1 MERKRL
7 RLPRSDSG
15 RLIRSIATFTSNG
28 SAASAPT
35 ETRAIAVAWRNGRRT
50 LSATSIPIPRPN
62 AVRASESNPSRGTCS
77 PVLGMDIE
85 RDIGYPYTSR
95 FGKGNG
101 KISPPAPLTRRPLFL
116 HLTNHGQPFVCAH
129 PRRRKRRTFLA
140 IEPADASETVA
151 AAGRATAAARAGGHT
166 AGGFDSARTVTDFD
180 ERRPGSGRA
189 RIAAA
194 SAGGKYRGGT
204 REKRHGGCGRARCG
218 MGRGPRSFP
227 GHA

>member
-28 SAASAPT
+28 TAASAPT
-35 ETRAIAVAWRNGRRT
+35 ETRAMAVACRNGRRT

-62 AVRASESNPSRGTCS
+62 AARASESKPSRGTCS
-77 PVLGMDIE
+77 PVFGMDIE

-101 KISPPAPLTRRPLFL
+101 KISPPARLTRRLLFL
-116 HLTNHGQPFVCAH
+116 HLTNHAQPSVCAH
-129 PRRRKRRTFLA
+129 SRRRKRRTLLA
-140 IEPADASETVA
+140 VEPAHASETIA
-151 AAGRATAAARAGGHT
+151 AAGLPTAAARASGQASRRFGH
-166 AGGFDSARTVTDFD
+166 AGTIADFD

-189 RIAAA
+189 RVAAA
-194 SAGGKYRGGT
+194 SAERKYR
-204 REKRHGGCGRARCG
+204 
-218 MGRGPRSFP
+218 
-227 GHA
+227 

>member
-1 MERKRL
+1 MERSRL

-15 RLIRSIATFTSNG
+15 RLMRSIATFTRSG
-28 SAASAPT
+28 TAARAPT
-35 ETRAIAVAWRNGRRT
+35 ETRAMAVAWRKGRRT

-62 AVRASESNPSRGTCS
+62 AVRASESKPSRGTCS
-77 PVLGMDIE
+77 PVFGMDIE

-129 PRRRKRRTFLA
+129 PRRRKRRTLLA

-151 AAGRATAAARAGGHT
+151 AAGRATAAARAGGHK
-166 AGGFDSARTVTDFD
+166 
-180 ERRPGSGRA
+180 SGRV
-189 RIAAA
+189 
-194 SAGGKYRGGT
+194 
-204 REKRHGGCGRARCG
+204 
-218 MGRGPRSFP
+218 GRGRKSTGFYE
-227 GHA
+227 